1 MDVMFGLP
9 PDVPP
14 RPVHQYSKDLRA
26 RLDTA
31 YERLQEQLG
40 WWQRRQKMVY
50 DRRQTGR
57 PYGIG
62 EWVWLYYFSIVFIH
76 FYADGGV
83 HGRTVLVGDS
93 GEEANGR
100 VQGRT
105 VVARD
110 IDSGD
115 EADGEHL
122 LM

>member
-1 MDVMFGLP
+1 MTKGP
-9 PDVPP
+9 
-14 RPVHQYSKDLRA
+14 
-26 RLDTA
+26 
-31 YERLQEQLG
+31 
-40 WWQRRQKMVY
+40 
-50 DRRQTGR
+50 TG
-57 PYGIG
+57 
-62 EWVWLYYFSIVFIH
+62 ESVDD
-76 FYADGGV
+76 ADGGV

-93 GEEANGR
+93 GEDQANGG